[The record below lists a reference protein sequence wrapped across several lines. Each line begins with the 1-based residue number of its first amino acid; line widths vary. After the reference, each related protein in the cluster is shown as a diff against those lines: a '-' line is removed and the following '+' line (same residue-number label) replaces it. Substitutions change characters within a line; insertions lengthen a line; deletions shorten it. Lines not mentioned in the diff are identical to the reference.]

1 MRPIPNQYEFMNQTW
16 TIRPAQYKELKD
28 DMGECDPVSNTI
40 RVDPTLPPDVFL
52 QTLFHEILH
61 SWEITM
67 QLDLP
72 ERTVDLL
79 ALALIHF
86 FKTNQKFVELF
97 TAEDTDNDTT
107 SEE

>member
-16 TIRPAQYKELKD
+16 RIRPAQYKELKD
-28 DMGECDPVSNTI
+28 DMGECDPMSNTI
-40 RVDPTLPPDVFL
+40 KVDPTLPPDVFL
-52 QTLFHEILH
+52 QTLMHEILH

-79 ALALIHF
+79 ALSLIHF
-86 FKTNQKFVELF
+86 FKTNQKFAELF